1 MAGDGYLVVG
11 TTFYSNMITGEWH
24 WIPFPMPM
32 EEDLKHMR
40 DFRIEYLG
48 EEPEQEATIYQPSN
62 AKTIVTFH

>member
-1 MAGDGYLVVG
+1 
-11 TTFYSNMITGEWH
+11 MITGEWH